1 MRRTGSKSIAALA
14 ALLFFAGASSAF
26 ADVEFYQSVDRD
38 QVGVEDSFH
47 LTIVASGA
55 PEDAQIQ
62 FPSSND
68 FEVLSRSQSTQ
79 MSYQLGGAGASFN
92 RTQKF
97 VLVMRAKKVGTLILP
112 SAVMSASGKTYRTE
126 PLKITVRPGR
136 MQDPISGRPRR
147 GAPVPD
153 PFRGFP
159 FPDEP
164 LSADEVDEEE
174 SPTLRSPR
182 SDADVFLRA
191 GLDRQEVDAG
201 EQLTL
206 SLHILSRVDVSGVDS
221 VTLPKLDGFW
231 SEEIESPTQLSG
243 EPKII
248 NGVPYRAFLLKRLA
262 LFPVKP
268 GTLKIN
274 SAEADITTGFI
285 FTGRRVHRASNELT
299 VQVKALPPGAPPG
312 FSSASVG
319 KWKLAAEISQDRVEL
334 GQPVTLKLSLEGTGN
349 VKNLALPSLRAPPG
363 LRVYDPTTTDK
374 LTPSRGK
381 IGGKRIQE
389 YLVMPQQTGTFT
401 FSGLSFPYFDPE
413 TERYEEAKADPVVL
427 TVVAG
432 SGGAISLGGDRSSP
446 TAQAKNLLPAGGLR
460 PLRYRA
466 HFSDREEPIWRAN
479 FFLPSLFAPPGIWLA
494 VALFGFV
501 RARLNHQD
509 EQSLKRRR
517 AKAAHRRLAAAE
529 ALKTTG
535 SPQAFYAE
543 VEKALR
549 DFLEV
554 KLGVPV
560 TGLTRN
566 LLKERL
572 AQAHLAEDQ
581 QLRILRILD
590 ACDLGRFAPGGDGG
604 QRNWVLEQAQDVFEG
619 WNTTK

>member
-1 MRRTGSKSIAALA
+1 L
-14 ALLFFAGASSAF
+14 AGASSAF

-126 PLKITVRPGR
+126 SLKITVRPGR
-136 MQDPISGRPRR
+136 IQDPIAGRPRR
-147 GAPVPD
+147 GAPLPD

-159 FPDEP
+159 FPDD
-164 LSADEVDEEE
+164 LLDSDHFDEEE
-174 SPTLRSPR
+174 SQTLRSPR
-182 SDADVFLRA
+182 SEADVFLRA
-191 GLDRQEVDAG
+191 ALDRPEVYAG

-206 SLHILSRVDVSGVDS
+206 SLHILARVDVSGVDS

-243 EPKII
+243 EQKMI

-268 GTLKIN
+268 GTLKIG

-299 VQVKALPPGAPPG
+299 VRVKPLPPGAPPG

-319 KWKLAAEISQDRVEL
+319 KWTLAAEISQDKVEL
-334 GQPVTLKLSLEGTGN
+334 GQPVTLKLSLEGSGN
-349 VKNLALPSLRAPPG
+349 VKNLALPSLHAPPG
-363 LRVYDPTTTDK
+363 IRIYDPTTTDK
-374 LTPSRGK
+374 LTPSHGK
-381 IGGKRIQE
+381 IGGKRTQE

-401 FSGLSFPYFDPE
+401 FSGMSFPYFDPE
-413 TERYEEAKADPVVL
+413 TERYEEAPAEPLAL
-427 TVVAG
+427 TVVTG
-432 SGGAISLGGDRSSP
+432 SGGVISLAGDRSTP
-446 TAQAKNLLPAGGLR
+446 QIQAKNLLPAGGLH

-466 HFSDREEPIWRAN
+466 HFSEEEEPIWRAN
-479 FFLPSLFAPPGIWLA
+479 FFLPGLLAPPGVWLA
-494 VALFGFV
+494 VVLFGFI
-501 RARLNHQD
+501 RARFNQQD
-509 EQSLKRRR
+509 EQSVKRRR

-529 ALKTTG
+529 ALKMTG
-535 SPQAFYAE
+535 NPQAFYAE

-560 TGLTRN
+560 TGLTRD

-572 AQAHLAEDQ
+572 ARAGLAGDE
-581 QLRILRILD
+581 QLRVLQILD

-604 QRNWVLEQAQDVFEG
+604 QRNWVLDQAQQVIEG
-619 WNTTK
+619 WNTPT